1 MTWLCTSEP
10 STTTTL
16 LIVYILIA
24 AVHCYLLYV
33 HYMYYIHSYTS
44 LQLPSGAEYDVPSVT
59 TPTPKVMDTAMYS
72 EVFQS
77 QKVHVYLSGTITIS
91 MLVNTVLGA
100 CHQIVP

>member
-1 MTWLCTSEP
+1 MSEP

-44 LQLPSGAEYDVPSVT
+44 LQLPSGVKHDVPSVT

-77 QKVHVYLSGTITIS
+77 QKVHVHVNPQWHYTIS